1 MTHEPSEYLIHC
13 VLLSIEYKVGEG
25 NKVSKAKLYNI
36 DKGEIFYHTFVTH
49 KSAML
54 LVEKYGKELPH
65 VQKQPCGGLLFLPT
79 MRNNATTGKPL
90 EVRYNVK
97 IGKFYHGPPVTKVT
111 KMEEITLKNG
121 C

>member
-25 NKVSKAKLYNI
+25 NKVSKAKLYNL
-36 DKGEIFYHTFVTH
+36 DKGEIFYHTFATH
-49 KSAML
+49 KSAL
-54 LVEKYGKELPH
+54 KLVEKYAKELPH
-65 VQKQPCGGLLFLPT
+65 VQRQPCGGLLFLPT
-79 MRNNATTGKPL
+79 MLPKGTAPPL

-111 KMEEITLKNG
+111 KIEELTIKNG